1 MAQILDLR
9 HKIAQLVGYPNYAEY
24 SLATKMASSVEEVRA
39 FLEQLARQSRPV
51 AVREYDELTHFAGHA
66 SSTPGTSRS
75 MSSG

>member
-39 FLEQLARQSRPV
+39 FSNSWRGRAARSRC
-51 AVREYDELTHFAGHA
+51 A
-66 SSTPGTSRS
+66 STTS
-75 MSSG
+75 